1 MVYSLKVLLFMHYI
15 RVEDSVKLGE
25 ELRRADAVVLTY
37 ACDQPATLERL
48 SSFWLPEL
56 RRLEVSPIGT
66 VIRR

>member
-1 MVYSLKVLLFMHYI
+1 MVYSLKDLLFMHYI